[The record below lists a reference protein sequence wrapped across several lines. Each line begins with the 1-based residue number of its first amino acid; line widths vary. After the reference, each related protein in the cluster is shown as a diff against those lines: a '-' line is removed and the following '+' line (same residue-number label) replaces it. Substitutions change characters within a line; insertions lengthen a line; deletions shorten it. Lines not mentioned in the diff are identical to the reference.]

1 LSVWTVHLADHR
13 VNTDEVSGDLRAV
26 AIGLGIAPAKLDIIE
41 RLARGPATMAELGKA
56 CGFTRHGVEPHLA
69 VLEALGLVASEV
81 ARVPG
86 ACRPTRVY
94 ELDSRRLED
103 VRWALHDV
111 LDFSDRSPLR
121 LTA

>member
-1 LSVWTVHLADHR
+1 VTDHR
-13 VNTDEVSGDLRAV
+13 LSLDDESADLRAV
-26 AIGLGIAPAKLDIIE
+26 AVGLGIAPAKLDIIE
-41 RLARGPATMAELGKA
+41 RLSLGPATIAQLGHA

-69 VLEALGLVASEV
+69 VLEGLGLVASAV

-94 ELDSRRLED
+94 EIDSHRLEE

-111 LDFSDRSPLR
+111 LEFTDHSPLR
-121 LTA
+121 QTA